1 MLARVLASVYCA
13 AQHNRDMTMASQNL
27 PQEPLPLTP
36 FGYWQE
42 SLATW
47 AEFSQRSGKIL
58 MTQIGRGRAKP
69 DAESETLTAELLRTW
84 SDLNLRHWQN
94 TARLLES
101 FPAWAE
107 MPKNMAGSALVDWFD
122 NFQKRR
128 LVMTEA
134 LNQDPK
140 PALVAP
146 KTLKAPD
153 GVSDDL
159 TRIKGIGPKLSALLN
174 ELGIFHFRQIADW
187 SDAEARWVDDYLSF
201 KGRVARE
208 AWIAQATSLLAD
220 GSTTVH

>member
-1 MLARVLASVYCA
+1 
-13 AQHNRDMTMASQNL
+13 MASNNL
-27 PQEPLPLTP
+27 PQEPKPLTP
-36 FGYWQE
+36 FAYWQE

-47 AEFSQRSGKIL
+47 AEFSQRSGKIWMSQL
-58 MTQIGRGRAKP
+58 SRGRTMP
-69 DAESETLTAELLRTW
+69 DADSETLTAELLRTL

-107 MPKNMAGSALVDWFD
+107 LPKNMTGSAMVDWFD

-128 LVMTEA
+128 MAVANAFKE
-134 LNQDPK
+134 DPQ
-140 PALVAP
+140 PDMVAP

-153 GVSDDL
+153 GPADDL
-159 TRIKGIGPKLSALLN
+159 TKIKGIGPKLSTLLN
-174 ELGIFHFRQIADW
+174 ELGIFHFQQIADW

-208 AWIAQATSLLAD
+208 AWIAQAASLLAD
-220 GSTTVH
+220 RSTTVH